1 MKNKLIHIRS
11 DILNAINNKKPVVA
25 LESSLISHGLPYPQN
40 IEVAQKSIKAVE
52 DCGSIAATIGIIKG
66 KIKVGLS
73 NEDIYLLAKQDS
85 VEKVS
90 AHNLSI
96 AISQLRNGATTVAST
111 IMIANKI
118 GIKFIATGGIGG
130 VHINAEKTFDI
141 SADINELSNCNVN
154 VVCSGAKS
162 ILDLDKTYEI
172 LETFGITRIGYKTNF
187 MPGFFYQKTNLKV
200 DFNAK
205 NISQLINLIK
215 NKYSLKQKG
224 STLIFNPVQ
233 KNKAINKNFID
244 KWIKESIA
252 IANSKNILGKN
263 LTPFLIDSINKLSK
277 GRSLKTNISLIID
290 NAKLASK
297 IASSI

>member
-1 MKNKLIHIRS
+1 MQNKLIHIRS
-11 DILNAINNKKPVVA
+11 DIHNAINNKNPVVA

-52 DCGSIAATIGIIKG
+52 DSGSIAATIAIIKG

-73 NEDIYLLAKQDS
+73 NEDIDILAKENNI
-85 VEKVS
+85 EKVS
-90 AHNLSI
+90 THNL
-96 AISQLRNGATTVAST
+96 AITTAQLRNGATTVAST

-118 GIKFIATGGIGG
+118 GIKFMATGGIGG

-141 SADINELSNCNVN
+141 SADINELSNTNMN

-187 MPGFFYQKTNLKV
+187 MPGFYYQSTNLKV

-205 NISQLINLIK
+205 NISELKNIIK
-215 NKYSLKQKG
+215 NKNILKQKS

-233 KNKAINKNFID
+233 KINAIKKSLID

-252 IANSKNILGKN
+252 IANSKNILGRN
-263 LTPFLIDSINKLSK
+263 LTPFLISSINELSK

-290 NAKLASK
+290 NARLASK
-297 IASSI
+297 IASA